1 MTSDLATTNILLGI
15 MAAVS
20 LVEALA
26 LIAVLGGAVL
36 LYRRTIRLLEGI
48 EHRQIA
54 PAAARVAAILDDV
67 KGVTGAVKEAADGA
81 GAGVRWGLVWLL
93 VKLGAAARRSA

>member
-1 MTSDLATTNILLGI
+1 MTSDLTTTNVLLGI

-36 LYRRTIRLLEGI
+36 LYHRTIRLLEGV
-48 EHRQIA
+48 EQRQIA

-81 GAGVRWGLVWLL
+81 GAGVRWGLAWLL
-93 VKLGAAARRSA
+93 GTLAAATRRRA